1 MDKFWKVL
9 SINNDEEGLEFIST
23 MEAIDYPFFG
33 TQFHPEKNAFEWTA
47 KYPNIPHS
55 K

>member
-9 SINNDEEGLEFIST
+9 STNNDEEGLEFIST

-33 TQFHPEKNAFEWTA
+33 TQFHPEKSQRHGLQMLTNFLEKA
-47 KYPNIPHS
+47 
-55 K
+55 